1 MFIKFFKILFNLFY
15 KVYKTILYFVPEF
28 LYKYII
34 KVLKDLISL
43 TEANYYNKSKKNIK
57 LA

>member
-34 KVLKDLISL
+34 KILKDLISL